1 MRTLKTIGIVIAGYL
16 LAMLAS
22 AAVVI
27 SGADPS
33 GDSGGGVALV
43 TLCIYWG
50 YLATKVGYRW
60 FDFLFTL
67 IPIYGVIWIFRIA
80 NRIAF
85 LPNKDWE
92 DSAVEVSNI

>member
-1 MRTLKTIGIVIAGYL
+1 MRTFKTIGIVVAGYV

-27 SGADPS
+27 TGADPS
-33 GDSGGGVALV
+33 GDSGGGVALIA
-43 TLCIYWG
+43 LSAYWG
-50 YLATKVGYRW
+50 YLATKAGYRW
-60 FDFLFTL
+60 FDFLFSA
-67 IPIYGVIWIFRIA
+67 IPIYGIYWIFKIA

-92 DSAVEVSNI
+92 ERVV